1 MVVGGRPAIAHIV
14 TSQAAMHN
22 HLLSIA
28 AEGGAD
34 RLHQAAAFILPVAWC
49 MIDMLRKETERAMIS
64 VPAAT
69 DGRTDEG
76 LAMTALELFG
86 FGLPAGRCPIGPL
99 WPAVRWAAAP

>member
-1 MVVGGRPAIAHIV
+1 
-14 TSQAAMHN
+14 
-22 HLLSIA
+22 
-28 AEGGAD
+28 
-34 RLHQAAAFILPVAWC
+34 

-86 FGLPAGRCPIGPL
+86 FGLPAGRRPVGPL
-99 WPAVRWAAAP
+99 WPMVR

>member
-1 MVVGGRPAIAHIV
+1 MVVGGRPAVTHIA
-14 TSQAAMHN
+14 TSQAAMDD
-22 HLLSIA
+22 HLLAVA

-34 RLHQAAAFILPVAWC
+34 RLHQAAAFVLPVAWR

-69 DGRTDEG
+69 DGRTDEC

-86 FGLPAGRCPIGPL
+86 FGLPAGRRPVGPL
-99 WPAVRWAAAP
+99 WPMV